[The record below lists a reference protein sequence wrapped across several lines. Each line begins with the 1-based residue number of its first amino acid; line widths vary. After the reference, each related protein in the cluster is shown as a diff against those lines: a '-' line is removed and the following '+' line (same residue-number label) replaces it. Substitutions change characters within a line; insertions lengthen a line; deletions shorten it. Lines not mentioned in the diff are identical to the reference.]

1 MKLGKWIALAVAAIV
16 LAEGI
21 WGILV
26 SLTRSLLVPLLAGF
40 LGTDSHSLFYL
51 GRGEINVADLFASVI
66 QLCLAGI
73 VFLLIRAW
81 ATSEERV
88 KTPRPQ
94 KVVRRAEVPA
104 VPRPVVTAP
113 ASAAVQTTASSPSII
128 TATTQSIPETQV
140 SAAPISSGKPIQKPV
155 KPTKPPKPQE
165 VYYNLVGEPINPTE
179 EE

>member
-51 GRGEINVADLFASVI
+51 GRGEINIADLFASVI

-81 ATSEERV
+81 ATSEERA
-88 KTPRPQ
+88 KTPRPK
-94 KVVRRAEVPA
+94 KVLRRVEVPA
-104 VPRPVVTAP
+104 VPMPVVTAP
-113 ASAAVQTTASSPSII
+113 AAAAAQTTAAASSSII
-128 TATTQSIPETQV
+128 TATTQSTPETQV
-140 SAAPISSGKPIQKPV
+140 SAAPISSAKPIQKPV
-155 KPTKPPKPQE
+155 KPPKPQE

-179 EE
+179 DE